1 MCSESN
7 VRVLNGT
14 INLSKEAPS
23 LMDKQTTQQEK
34 LDLLYKDQMRLD
46 IQLEDNQD
54 DQKALHQLRKDLE
67 YSQGDA
73 LYQLNDIL
81 LMGVTPS
88 HRSFYMDLL
97 EDVDVTT
104 RKIFLD
110 LDEQELQLK
119 QQYRETERRL
129 EVVQKKRAQLLNELA
144 EKEEKEKSF

>member
-1 MCSESN
+1 M
-7 VRVLNGT
+7 
-14 INLSKEAPS
+14 EAPS

-54 DQKALHQLRKDLE
+54 DQKALHQLREDLE

-73 LYQLNDIL
+73 LYQLNDLL

-88 HRSFYMDLL
+88 HCSFYMHLL
-97 EDVDVTT
+97 EDVDATT

-129 EVVQKKRAQLLNELA
+129 DVVREKRAQLLNELA
-144 EKEEKEKSF
+144 EKEAE